1 LDKPLY
7 DAVHTW
13 LTTDWP
19 FETIDYAARSTT

>member
-1 LDKPLY
+1 LY